1 MSFFKLSFMNLKQ
14 NLKNYGMYIF
24 SMLFSIIVFY
34 NFMTLMFSKQFT
46 QIQDLAT
53 ISSVS
58 GMCIFVLFIFFVF
71 FISYSSSFFIEQRKK
86 EFGIYTFMGVEN
98 NKIAL
103 LFAQEGLLIGLI
115 SLVGGLIGG
124 VLVNKVFLM
133 TLVKISK
140 LSVVMK
146 FEVSKESLIT
156 TAIVFIG
163 ILLFV
168 FIIEYI
174 KLLRT
179 DISKLINATNIY
191 QSDNSKNK
199 TLQGLLG
206 VIIIAFAY
214 IVILKYT
221 KLSIP
226 FPVAIILTVIM
237 VIVGTMFL
245 FKGFFTFI
253 ISKIIKNKKILY
265 NGTNIL
271 SFNNI
276 IFRIRDNNKT
286 LAQVAVLITC
296 CLTSIIV
303 SITMKSLFTQ
313 GKEAEYPY
321 SMTYISNS
329 NDDIVDKAIKIS
341 KEEIKYKLSAEFI
354 PYSISSNSK
363 EKIPYI
369 DDVWIMKYSDVEN
382 ISKFRKLENEDK
394 LLKRELKDNEA
405 FFAIPGALINAFDF
419 KVNLNIAGKNVKIVD
434 AHTLNLFGRFNEG
447 AVLIVN
453 DDDYRYFSEK
463 LSDAKISQVKAI
475 TLENFDNT
483 SKISEYIKNSSDIEV
498 YSVDNFDENS
508 YNFINSIYFMG
519 LFMSL
524 VFVVSVGSIMYFKCI
539 SDASKDKKRF
549 DTLRKIGTGQEYIN
563 KVIFKQVGIFFLLPI
578 LIAIVHS
585 SVAGYAISKLFNQD
599 GRLVIL
605 VTVVAFSII
614 YSAYYLITAKKYIDI
629 TK

>member
-226 FPVAIILTVIM
+226 FPVAIMITVIM

-329 NDDIVDKAIKIS
+329 NDDIVDK
-341 KEEIKYKLSAEFI
+341 EIG
-354 PYSISSNSK
+354 
-363 EKIPYI
+363 
-369 DDVWIMKYSDVEN
+369 
-382 ISKFRKLENEDK
+382 R
-394 LLKRELKDNEA
+394 
-405 FFAIPGALINAFDF
+405 
-419 KVNLNIAGKNVKIVD
+419 
-434 AHTLNLFGRFNEG
+434 AH
-447 AVLIVN
+447 V
-453 DDDYRYFSEK
+453 
-463 LSDAKISQVKAI
+463 
-475 TLENFDNT
+475 
-483 SKISEYIKNSSDIEV
+483 
-498 YSVDNFDENS
+498 
-508 YNFINSIYFMG
+508 
-519 LFMSL
+519 
-524 VFVVSVGSIMYFKCI
+524 
-539 SDASKDKKRF
+539 
-549 DTLRKIGTGQEYIN
+549 
-563 KVIFKQVGIFFLLPI
+563 
-578 LIAIVHS
+578 
-585 SVAGYAISKLFNQD
+585 
-599 GRLVIL
+599 
-605 VTVVAFSII
+605 
-614 YSAYYLITAKKYIDI
+614 
-629 TK
+629 